1 MIRYYKNRF
10 IFSGGG
16 KIYMI
21 QVLTYK
27 GNEEE
32 FQGNGIKVNKIHDAE
47 SLDSFEINIISLQDS
62 DMWVTSASGIG
73 TINPINDLK
82 SLSLMIRNSNK
93 TSIVIL
99 LPQNIKYAYCLESG
113 YKTRYCE
120 LKNMIEQYKAI
131 LSVIFPVAES
141 LKIVYENT
149 ITRIEKYGISSAFYF
164 NRCGV
169 PVLTKSEKSNKE
181 TTIKVDNLI
190 LSTLDFS
197 DFEEIISFLRYIG
210 LLKEKTKSPEWME
223 EVKMFDDNSQLNII
237 KENNDMIKTAH
248 ENISKAMEV
257 IDKNNRYKSIL
268 YTTGDELV
276 EVVFEILQEML
287 GCDLSEFTDKKKED
301 FKFTLGDKVF
311 IGEIKGV
318 TPNVKKAN
326 VSQLDV
332 HVQEYMDEN
341 DEQAENIIALL
352 IINHQRGKAIS
363 ERERVHEEVI
373 KLAERNGSLIV
384 DTMALLKL
392 FEQYTLKEKSREE
405 CIELLE
411 NNTGLLEI

>member
-1 MIRYYKNRF
+1 
-10 IFSGGG
+10 
-16 KIYMI
+16 MI

-27 GNEEE
+27 GNEKE
-32 FQGNGIKVNKIHDAE
+32 FQGNEIKVNRIHDAE
-47 SLDSFEINIISLQDS
+47 SLDSFDVNIISLQDNN
-62 DMWVTSASGIG
+62 MWESQNTSIK
-73 TINPINDLK
+73 TINSIADLK
-82 SLSLMIRNSNK
+82 SLSSMIYNSK
-93 TSIVIL
+93 QTEIVIL
-99 LPQNIKYAYCLESG
+99 LPQNIRYRYNCRSNS
-113 YKTRYCE
+113 RISYCE
-120 LKNMIEQYKAI
+120 LKNMIYTFSDI
-131 LSVIFPVAES
+131 LGDIYES
-141 LKIVYENT
+141 IRHIDIIYENT
-149 ITRIEKYGISSAFYF
+149 TTKIEQNKISAAFYF
-164 NRCGV
+164 NTIHEET
-169 PVLTKSEKSNKE
+169 VLTKSERSNKP
-181 TTIKVDNLI
+181 TTIIRNNII
-190 LSTLDFS
+190 LSSLDINNS
-197 DFEEIISFLRYIG
+197 DEIYAFMRSIG
-210 LLKEKTKSPEWME
+210 LIHDKIEAPEWME
-223 EVKMFDDNSQLNII
+223 DVKMFDDNTQLHII
-237 KENNDMIKTAH
+237 KENNDMIKTAQ
-248 ENISKAMEV
+248 ENISNAMEV

-268 YTTGDELV
+268 YTTGDKLV

>member
-1 MIRYYKNRF
+1 
-10 IFSGGG
+10 
-16 KIYMI
+16 MI

>member
-1 MIRYYKNRF
+1 
-10 IFSGGG
+10 
-16 KIYMI
+16 MI

-113 YKTRYCE
+113 YKT
-120 LKNMIEQYKAI
+120 
-131 LSVIFPVAES
+131 
-141 LKIVYENT
+141 
-149 ITRIEKYGISSAFYF
+149 
-164 NRCGV
+164 
-169 PVLTKSEKSNKE
+169 
-181 TTIKVDNLI
+181 
-190 LSTLDFS
+190 
-197 DFEEIISFLRYIG
+197 
-210 LLKEKTKSPEWME
+210 
-223 EVKMFDDNSQLNII
+223 
-237 KENNDMIKTAH
+237 
-248 ENISKAMEV
+248 
-257 IDKNNRYKSIL
+257 
-268 YTTGDELV
+268 
-276 EVVFEILQEML
+276 
-287 GCDLSEFTDKKKED
+287 
-301 FKFTLGDKVF
+301 
-311 IGEIKGV
+311 
-318 TPNVKKAN
+318 
-326 VSQLDV
+326 
-332 HVQEYMDEN
+332 
-341 DEQAENIIALL
+341 QAENIIALL

>member
-1 MIRYYKNRF
+1 
-10 IFSGGG
+10 
-16 KIYMI
+16 MI

-27 GNEEE
+27 GNEKE
-32 FQGNGIKVNKIHDAE
+32 FQGNEIKVNRIHDAE
-47 SLDSFEINIISLQDS
+47 SLDSFDVNIISLQDNN
-62 DMWVTSASGIG
+62 MWESQNTSIK
-73 TINPINDLK
+73 TINSIADLK
-82 SLSLMIRNSNK
+82 SLSSMIYNSK
-93 TSIVIL
+93 QTEIVIL
-99 LPQNIKYAYCLESG
+99 LPQNIRYRYNCRSNS
-113 YKTRYCE
+113 RISYCE
-120 LKNMIEQYKAI
+120 LKNMIYTFSDI
-131 LSVIFPVAES
+131 LGDIYEPIRHVDI
-141 LKIVYENT
+141 IYENT
-149 ITRIEKYGISSAFYF
+149 TTKIEQNKISAAFYF
-164 NRCGV
+164 NTIHEET
-169 PVLTKSEKSNKE
+169 VLTKSERSNKP
-181 TTIKVDNLI
+181 TTIIRNNII
-190 LSTLDFS
+190 LSSLDINNS
-197 DFEEIISFLRYIG
+197 DEIYAFMRSIG
-210 LLKEKTKSPEWME
+210 LIHDKIEAPEWME
-223 EVKMFDDNSQLNII
+223 DVKMFDDNTQLHII
-237 KENNDMIKTAH
+237 KENNDMIKTAQ
-248 ENISKAMEV
+248 ENISNAMEV

-268 YTTGDELV
+268 YTTGDKLV

>member
-1 MIRYYKNRF
+1 
-10 IFSGGG
+10 
-16 KIYMI
+16 MI

-169 PVLTKSEKSNKE
+169 QVLTKSEKSNKE

>member
-1 MIRYYKNRF
+1 
-10 IFSGGG
+10 
-16 KIYMI
+16 MI

-62 DMWVTSASGIG
+62 DMWVTSARGIG

-384 DTMALLKL
+384 DTMVLLKL

>member
-1 MIRYYKNRF
+1 
-10 IFSGGG
+10 
-16 KIYMI
+16 MI
-21 QVLTYK
+21 QILTYK
-27 GNEEE
+27 GNEDE
-32 FQGNGIKVNKIHDAE
+32 FQGNEIKVNRIHDAE
-47 SLDSFEINIISLQDS
+47 SLDSFDVNIISLRDNNMWESQNASIKTIDS
-62 DMWVTSASGIG
+62 IS
-73 TINPINDLK
+73 DLK
-82 SLSLMIRNSNK
+82 SLSTMIYNSK
-93 TSIVIL
+93 QTKIVIL
-99 LPQNIKYAYCLESG
+99 LPQNIKYRYNRRLNS
-113 YKTRYCE
+113 RINYCE
-120 LKNMIEQYKAI
+120 LKNMIYDFSDI
-131 LSVIFPVAES
+131 LGDIYEPIRHAN
-141 LKIVYENT
+141 IVYENT
-149 ITRIEKYGISSAFYF
+149 TTKIGQNEISAAFYF
-164 NRCGV
+164 NTIQEET
-169 PVLTKSEKSNKE
+169 VLTKSERSNKP
-181 TTIKVDNLI
+181 TTIIRNNII
-190 LSTLDFS
+190 LSSLDINNS
-197 DFEEIISFLRYIG
+197 DEIYAFMRSIG
-210 LLKEKTKSPEWME
+210 LIHDKIEAPEWME
-223 EVKMFDDNSQLNII
+223 DVKMFDDNTQLHII
-237 KENNDMIKTAH
+237 KENNDMIKTAQ
-248 ENISKAMEV
+248 ENISNAMEV

-268 YTTGDELV
+268 YTTGDKLV

>member
-1 MIRYYKNRF
+1 
-10 IFSGGG
+10 
-16 KIYMI
+16 MI

-62 DMWVTSASGIG
+62 DMWVTSARGIG

-384 DTMALLKL
+384 DTMVLLKL
-392 FEQYTLKEKSREE
+392 FKQYTLKEKSREE

>member
-1 MIRYYKNRF
+1 
-10 IFSGGG
+10 
-16 KIYMI
+16 
-21 QVLTYK
+21 
-27 GNEEE
+27 
-32 FQGNGIKVNKIHDAE
+32 
-47 SLDSFEINIISLQDS
+47 
-62 DMWVTSASGIG
+62 
-73 TINPINDLK
+73 
-82 SLSLMIRNSNK
+82 
-93 TSIVIL
+93 
-99 LPQNIKYAYCLESG
+99 
-113 YKTRYCE
+113 
-120 LKNMIEQYKAI
+120 MIEQYKAI

-384 DTMALLKL
+384 DTMVLLKL

>member
-1 MIRYYKNRF
+1 
-10 IFSGGG
+10 
-16 KIYMI
+16 MI
-21 QVLTYK
+21 QILTYK
-27 GNEEE
+27 GNEDE
-32 FQGNGIKVNKIHDAE
+32 FQGNEIKVNRIHDAE

-62 DMWVTSASGIG
+62 DMWVTSARGIG

-384 DTMALLKL
+384 DTMVLLKL

>member
-1 MIRYYKNRF
+1 
-10 IFSGGG
+10 
-16 KIYMI
+16 MI

-352 IINHQRGKAIS
+352 IINHQRGKAIA
-363 ERERVHEEVI
+363 EREKVHEEVI

-384 DTMALLKL
+384 DTMALLRL
-392 FEQYTLKEKSREE
+392 FEQYTLNEKSREE

>member
-1 MIRYYKNRF
+1 
-10 IFSGGG
+10 
-16 KIYMI
+16 MI
-21 QVLTYK
+21 QILTYK
-27 GNEEE
+27 GNEDE
-32 FQGNGIKVNKIHDAE
+32 FQGNEIKVNRIHDAE
-47 SLDSFEINIISLQDS
+47 SLDSFDVNIISLRDNNMWESQNASIKTIDS
-62 DMWVTSASGIG
+62 IS
-73 TINPINDLK
+73 DLK
-82 SLSLMIRNSNK
+82 SLSTMIYNSK
-93 TSIVIL
+93 QTKIVIL
-99 LPQNIKYAYCLESG
+99 LPQNIKYRYNRRLNS
-113 YKTRYCE
+113 RINYCE
-120 LKNMIEQYKAI
+120 LKNMIYDFSDI
-131 LSVIFPVAES
+131 LGDIYEPIRHAN
-141 LKIVYENT
+141 IVYENT
-149 ITRIEKYGISSAFYF
+149 TTKIGQNEISAAFYF
-164 NRCGV
+164 NTIQEET
-169 PVLTKSEKSNKE
+169 VLTKSERSNKP
-181 TTIKVDNLI
+181 TTIIKNDII
-190 LSTLDFS
+190 LSSLDINNS
-197 DFEEIISFLRYIG
+197 DEIDTFMRSIG
-210 LLKEKTKSPEWME
+210 LVHDKLEAPEWME
-223 EVKMFDDNSQLNII
+223 DVKMFDDNTQLNII
-237 KENNDMIKTAH
+237 KKNNDMIKAAH

-268 YTTGDELV
+268 YTTGNELV

>member
-1 MIRYYKNRF
+1 
-10 IFSGGG
+10 
-16 KIYMI
+16 MI

-62 DMWVTSASGIG
+62 DMWVTSARGIG

-373 KLAERNGSLIV
+373 KLAERNDSLIV
-384 DTMALLKL
+384 DTMVLLKL